1 MSCLIFLKGRTT
13 HLLILFI
20 LEHTY
25 LLERI
30 IVFFLTGYG
39 IRDTELGAVVTA
51 YEPHTPD
58 DFISALRE
66 SVTQIRTV
74 IS

>member
-1 MSCLIFLKGRTT
+1 MSIHIRWNVSLY
-13 HLLILFI
+13 FI
-20 LEHTY
+20 
-25 LLERI
+25 I
-30 IVFFLTGYG
+30 TGYG

-66 SVTQIRTV
+66 SVTQIQTV

>member
-1 MSCLIFLKGRTT
+1 MSIRQIRWNVSLY
-13 HLLILFI
+13 FI
-20 LEHTY
+20 
-25 LLERI
+25 I
-30 IVFFLTGYG
+30 TGYG

-66 SVTQIRTV
+66 SVTQIQTLIPHAYCIPHQV
-74 IS
+74 